1 MAGKES
7 ATERRCFMPN
17 ITFSLDEETIK
28 KVRKIALEKDTT
40 LTALVRDFLTS
51 VAKRDEQKKK
61 TALKKFKGS
70 FNTLSRDM
78 GSRKW
83 TRESL
88 YER

>member
-1 MAGKES
+1 
-7 ATERRCFMPN
+7 MPN

-40 LTALVRDFLTS
+40 LTALVRDFLSS

-61 TALKKFKGS
+61 TALRKFKAS
-70 FNTLSRDM
+70 LAALSRDM
-78 GSRKW
+78 GPRKW

>member
-1 MAGKES
+1 
-7 ATERRCFMPN
+7 MPN

-40 LTALVRDFLTS
+40 LTALVRDFLSS

-61 TALKKFKGS
+61 TALKKFKAS
-70 FNTLSRDM
+70 FRTLSRDM
-78 GSRKW
+78 GPRKW